1 MSWPLSLLEV
11 EIWEHCSPSYWWT
24 VQSWDDKHTC
34 WILWSALACKGTYFT
49 EMNHVSDLPS
59 WLMTAN
65 SLRDLLRV
73 KQRQAWDD
81 SVVER
86 LMDIDPDLT
95 EVQAIL
101 SSIRSFSSV
110 GFWICGMIT
119 WLIPLFQTWN
129 QDPLPPKDNH
139 FCHWPCLS
147 ATGLCC
153 PTKCP
158 SSTHNRSGSNG
169 KIRLGF

>member
-1 MSWPLSLLEV
+1 MLNSLKCLSLQGNIFHRDEPCLRPA
-11 EIWEHCSPSYWWT
+11 IMTH
-24 VQSWDDKHTC
+24 D
-34 WILWSALACKGTYFT
+34 CKFSERLT
-49 EMNHVSDLPS
+49 S
-59 WLMTAN
+59 
-65 SLRDLLRV
+65 V

-119 WLIPLFQTWN
+119 
-129 QDPLPPKDNH
+129 
-139 FCHWPCLS
+139 
-147 ATGLCC
+147 
-153 PTKCP
+153 
-158 SSTHNRSGSNG
+158 
-169 KIRLGF
+169 